1 MSLRIVSH
9 YVLPALIAC
18 WIIGTTPSKAAAAPP
33 VQQPAGGPAPQ
44 PTTAP
49 ATQAATEEDDEAV
62 LNPVEPDFVVV
73 NLPTTLRLPLHK
85 GNFRLNHRFAGNLR
99 AGSFGENASNL
110 FGLDQGAVIG
120 FEYRFAVARHVEAAA
135 YRSSFDK
142 TIQLY
147 GKYDAL
153 HQHGSMPFSL
163 SAVGSVE
170 GADNFQ
176 EKYAPAF
183 GVTVSRTLFDHVAM
197 YAVPMWVHNSAA
209 SLDAAS
215 HSEETHDTSYMG
227 LGGRLL
233 VIPTVTIVG
242 EIIPRMSGYR
252 PDEQAYGFGIEK
264 RVGGHVFSLTFTNTF
279 ATTFAQLAR
288 GGAANTLYLG
298 FNLSRK
304 FY

>member
-1 MSLRIVSH
+1 MSLRIVSN
-9 YVLPALIAC
+9 YVLPVLIAC
-18 WIIGTTPSKAAAAPP
+18 WILGTIPAKAAAGP
-33 VQQPAGGPAPQ
+33 VQQPAGGVPPQ
-44 PTTAP
+44 PNSAP
-49 ATQAATEEDDEAV
+49 ATQSATEEDDEAV
-62 LNPVEPDFVVV
+62 LDPVEPDFVVV

-163 SAVGSVE
+163 SALGSVE

-176 EKYAPAF
+176 EHFAPAF
-183 GVTVSRTLFDHVAM
+183 GVTVSRTLFDHIAL

-209 SLDAAS
+209 SLDAVTNG
-215 HSEETHDTSYMG
+215 EETHDTTYMG

-233 VIPTVTIVG
+233 VMQAVTITG

-252 PDEQAYGFGIEK
+252 PDEPAYGFGIEK

-279 ATTFAQLAR
+279 ATTYAQLAR